1 MRKAYSRVLYLL
13 LSSAVITACSDSNP
27 NKQQP
32 PPTDSGTSDLQPFPT
47 TLPTYVSQSPV
58 SNGANGSNTAQ
69 GGDLTFGAAV
79 PATAST
85 DSSKTPAAPPV
96 VPGGRVADVQE
107 ADVYRIQNGKLYL
120 LNTYRGFL
128 VYDISNTQK
137 PVRLSHLPVYGYPV
151 EMFVENNTVYALL
164 SDSLYLTQINGQL
177 QFQRRNTSQIV
188 TIDISDPANP
198 KLLQAQDLAGQL
210 REGVSRKIE
219 NSIYVVSYQPSG
231 YWYYGWGPQ
240 NGQQPNE
247 QAWVYSFDASTPS
260 NLKQVGQIKVFEGG
274 STSTYDSTTGESHS
288 RNSNGVTLSATS
300 NAIMVVQNWYTYDSV
315 PGVPVY
321 TSGSP
326 DAGIA
331 SYTCGSY
338 KNDQQSVVSVDDVS
352 DPAGT
357 IRVAATFTTEGAVG
371 DQFKQTYVY
380 DAAANTGTYLGIF
393 ARSQWIGSNCNY
405 TQQTQNTLE
414 AWNIV
419 GDGTAKQL
427 SSVDFGKPNETV
439 RGSYFDVD
447 RKVAFAITARSMDP
461 MYSISFADRN
471 NLKIL
476 SAIDGLS
483 GDMDLFR
490 PVENGQYLLAVGRDT
505 GTACASYVSGT
516 DAGSSSSS
524 QISVSLI
531 DVRDLSKI
539 RLVQRKCLDIANSGW
554 VSSNVTWNLDQAH
567 KMIGLESDG
576 ATNVLTVPVSYSV
589 QDTSNAWYWYRYE
602 TAVGIM
608 SWDLGQY
615 QDTLPPEQQNV
626 ISTHGHFVHPNGQV
640 NRSVIFTQGAAKQ
653 REMLNI
659 SDTYLSLANIQN
671 LDNPTLDAVV
681 EVAAADQQ
689 VYRFGDYVV
698 EEVALPSNDYSQ
710 TGYEF
715 RVKKA
720 GGDLDQ
726 TPVVAS
732 FTVGQVQQV
741 IRHGAEL
748 VLFRMVTKTTTD
760 DAGSSQTV
768 RGSQALV
775 YDLSTPAAPK
785 ALGAVDLPSD
795 LSPYSSYYRY
805 YCGDL
810 AYYGGYY
817 FGYAQSLA
825 SVGEGIA
832 FLIQSG
838 NYVPQTVQLTDGG
851 TTTQYTYVYKQS
863 LAFLDLR
870 NPAAPVVSEVE
881 LSLPGSASG
890 RMDSASLVAD
900 SISPSGF
907 YISYRVQIGSTVDA
921 TSQATL
927 YTYAN
932 YAQRWERRSGAWLT
946 EDAINI
952 PGSLTRTWAAANG
965 ERLLLTRDDVYST
978 KQVDTYWEWI
988 DNVSLNLLRAVTV
1001 GGLPGAELLDSRTFS
1016 DVSPRSMVYD
1026 GDRIY
1031 MTISNSPYYYGYY
1044 MNGGGLAIPG
1054 GAAKSG
1060 SSGAGGAGDNTGTTD
1075 PGPDTSDRLAI
1086 IDMSQRKLTPTY
1098 DQPTELFNLD
1108 LMGVQQSKLFVNL
1121 QGDGILV
1128 VDVANAS
1135 APKGVSFYRTLG
1147 YASGIE
1153 FAGTSAYVPAN
1164 NYGTYH
1170 LDLNAPGNL

>member
-1 MRKAYSRVLYLL
+1 MRSAHLRILYLL
-13 LSSAVITACSDSNP
+13 LSSVTITACTDSSP
-27 NKQQP
+27 NKQP
-32 PPTDSGTSDLQPFPT
+32 PPTD
-47 TLPTYVSQSPV
+47 LPTYVSQAPASSGT
-58 SNGANGSNTAQ
+58 SNAGGTQGPLTA
-69 GGDLTFGAAV
+69 GAAA
-79 PATAST
+79 PTTQTT
-85 DSSKTPAAPPV
+85 DTTKTAAPV
-96 VPGGRVADVQE
+96 IPGGRVADVQE
-107 ADVYRIQNGKLYL
+107 ADVYKIANGKLYL

-128 VYDISNTQK
+128 VYDISNTQN

-247 QAWVYSFDASTPS
+247 QAWVYSFDATTPS

-274 STSTYDSTTGESHS
+274 STSTYNQATGESHS
-288 RNSNGVTLSATS
+288 RYSSGVTLSATS

-321 TSGSP
+321 NSGDP
-326 DAGIA
+326 DAGVA

-338 KNDQQSVVSVDDVS
+338 KNDQQSVVSVVDVS

-357 IRVAATFTTEGAVG
+357 IRVAATFTTEGSVG
-371 DQFKQTYVY
+371 DQFKQTYIY
-380 DAAANTGTYLGIF
+380 DATANTGTYLGIF
-393 ARSQWIGSNCNY
+393 ARNQWITSGCSY

-414 AWNIV
+414 AWDIV

-427 SSVDFGKPNETV
+427 SSVDFGQANETV

-461 MYSISFADRN
+461 MYSMSFADRN

-483 GDMDLFR
+483 GDMDLFES
-490 PVENGQYLLAVGRDT
+490 VENGQYLLAVGRDT

-516 DAGSSSSS
+516 DAGADAGTSSSSSS
-524 QISVSLI
+524 QIAVSLI
-531 DVRDLSKI
+531 DVRDLGKI

-554 VSSNVTWNLDQAH
+554 VSSSVTWNLDQAH

-576 ATNVLTVPVSYSV
+576 TTNVLTVPVSYSV
-589 QDTSNAWYWYRYE
+589 QDTSNTWYWYRYE

-608 SWDLGQY
+608 SWDLTQY

-626 ISTHGHFVHPNGQV
+626 ISTHGHFVHPNGEV
-640 NRSVIFTQGAAKQ
+640 NRSVIFTQGAANQ

-671 LDNPTLDAVV
+671 LDSPTLDSVV

-698 EEVALPSNDYSQ
+698 EEVALPSSDYSQ

-741 IRHGAEL
+741 LRHGDQL
-748 VLFRMVTKTTTD
+748 VLFRTIQNTTTN
-760 DAGSSQTV
+760 DAGSSQV
-768 RGSQALV
+768 
-775 YDLSTPAAPK
+775 
-785 ALGAVDLPSD
+785 
-795 LSPYSSYYRY
+795 
-805 YCGDL
+805 
-810 AYYGGYY
+810 
-817 FGYAQSLA
+817 
-825 SVGEGIA
+825 
-832 FLIQSG
+832 
-838 NYVPQTVQLTDGG
+838 
-851 TTTQYTYVYKQS
+851 TY
-863 LAFLDLR
+863 
-870 NPAAPVVSEVE
+870 
-881 LSLPGSASG
+881 
-890 RMDSASLVAD
+890 
-900 SISPSGF
+900 
-907 YISYRVQIGSTVDA
+907 
-921 TSQATL
+921 TSQAWSTICP
-927 YTYAN
+927 
-932 YAQRWERRSGAWLT
+932 RR
-946 EDAINI
+946 
-952 PGSLTRTWAAANG
+952 
-965 ERLLLTRDDVYST
+965 
-978 KQVDTYWEWI
+978 
-988 DNVSLNLLRAVTV
+988 
-1001 GGLPGAELLDSRTFS
+1001 
-1016 DVSPRSMVYD
+1016 PRP
-1026 GDRIY
+1026 R
-1031 MTISNSPYYYGYY
+1031 P
-1044 MNGGGLAIPG
+1044 
-1054 GAAKSG
+1054 
-1060 SSGAGGAGDNTGTTD
+1060 
-1075 PGPDTSDRLAI
+1075 
-1086 IDMSQRKLTPTY
+1086 
-1098 DQPTELFNLD
+1098 
-1108 LMGVQQSKLFVNL
+1108 
-1121 QGDGILV
+1121 
-1128 VDVANAS
+1128 S
-1135 APKGVSFYRTLG
+1135 APSTCPP
-1147 YASGIE
+1147 
-1153 FAGTSAYVPAN
+1153 T
-1164 NYGTYH
+1164 
-1170 LDLNAPGNL
+1170 